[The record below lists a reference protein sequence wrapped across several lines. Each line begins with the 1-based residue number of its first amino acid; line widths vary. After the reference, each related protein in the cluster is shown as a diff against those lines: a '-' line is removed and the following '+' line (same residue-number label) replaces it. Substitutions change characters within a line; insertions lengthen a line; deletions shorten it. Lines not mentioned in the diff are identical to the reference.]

1 MFSEKHSSD
10 ELLAVSSIKKSLN
23 IFWQRD
29 ELSLFGL
36 FWYSTN
42 SSAEGSTHMPI
53 LDDKVIYYFCWSWK
67 VEVLSYFLRIEIVCL
82 CFPMTLSCIK
92 YLSVFCHSI
101 MEFHESNLTKCI
113 TFLQIHLGDW
123 IGCFSASFSRF
134 KVIFHIFG
142 LSLRQFSAYYELV
155 FGLWNVVVPQRFF
168 GTALG
173 MQRRF
178 FGPWVLNPSLL
189 CIQD

>member
-1 MFSEKHSSD
+1 MF
-10 ELLAVSSIKKSLN
+10 I
-23 IFWQRD
+23 
-29 ELSLFGL
+29 SLFPYNRFFGWNNIYIIRVSRIRRVRKL
-36 FWYSTN
+36 RTMIQDAVYKRHHTN
-42 SSAEGSTHMPI
+42 IT
-53 LDDKVIYYFCWSWK
+53 
-67 VEVLSYFLRIEIVCL
+67 FLRIEIVWL

-155 FGLWNVVVPQRFF
+155 FGLWTVVVPQRFF

-189 CIQD
+189 YIQD